1 MTRRPLDPE
10 DIEAVRSALHR
21 VRYSDELLGVND
33 IFAREGD
40 TDELRQSVRMNRRAL
55 VDELVGFLEARE
67 DLIDLQV
74 QSGLDPAALWDIE
87 SEGERD

>member
-74 QSGLDPAALWDIE
+74 KSGLDPGALWDIE